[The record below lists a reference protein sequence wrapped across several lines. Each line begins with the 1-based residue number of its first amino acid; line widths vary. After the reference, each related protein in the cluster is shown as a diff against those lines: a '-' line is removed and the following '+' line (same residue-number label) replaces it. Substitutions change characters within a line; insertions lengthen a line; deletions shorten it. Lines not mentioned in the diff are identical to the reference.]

1 MWRVAGKLLFGFHS
15 KHRQQTTDDN
25 DNGHDDHLVDDVL
38 DAAVVVDKDAGRN
51 FTAKLLLLF
60 IAK

>member
-1 MWRVAGKLLFGFHS
+1 VTRCWKTFIWLSL
-15 KHRQQTTDDN
+15 QTQTTDDN